1 MITVENKE
9 WRMTQG
15 GVPGYIVLVLGE
27 VDPLD
32 PFAWTGT
39 DEATQEGLHALVYT
53 FSLTVGLRMI
63 GRRHS
68 ERDTGEAEKLLPK
81 VAGEDSVTV

>member
-1 MITVENKE
+1 MMTVENKE
-9 WRMTQG
+9 WQMTQG
-15 GVPGYIVLVLGE
+15 VPGCIVLVLGK

-39 DEATQEGLHALVYT
+39 DEATQEGLHALVHT

-63 GRRHS
+63 GR
-68 ERDTGEAEKLLPK
+68 
-81 VAGEDSVTV
+81 